1 VTAYE
6 RELDVVREVVLEAG
20 ELLRGEAKDP
30 RPAHGGHNPVDAEI
44 GARLVERLLREY
56 PRDGVT
62 IEEGAV
68 NRAGTSGRAWV
79 IDPHDGTS
87 DFNRGRRE
95 TSISVALVD
104 RGELVLGVV
113 HAPVPTPLTGER
125 GLLASWAK
133 GEPLTKNGVA
143 VSTPSRSMLEQG
155 ARVLL
160 STRLAGE
167 GFSRNERAV
176 APAEALLCASI
187 ATRLALV
194 AVGDADVGLTIKNGL
209 ADWDFAAGQ
218 ALLRGAGGDLVGPE
232 GKPIAWSGT
241 HTSGTGLP
249 GYFGARSVAL
259 AAEVARRYRDGFPEV
274 FGGSR

>member
-1 VTAYE
+1 MNYK
-6 RELDVVREVVLEAG
+6 RELEVAREVVLQAG
-20 ELLRGEAKDP
+20 ELLLREATSP

-44 GARLVERLLREY
+44 GALLVERLTAAFA
-56 PRDGVT
+56 RDGVT
-62 IEEGAV
+62 IEEGAE
-68 NRAGTSGRAWV
+68 NRPGTSGRAWV

-113 HAPVPTPLTGER
+113 HAPVPTQLTGER
-125 GLLASWAK
+125 GLLAAWAK
-133 GEPLTKNGVA
+133 GEPLSKNGAEVHA
-143 VSTPSRSMLEQG
+143 PSRKKLELG

-160 STRLAGE
+160 STRLGGANLA
-167 GFSRNERAV
+167 RNERAV

-209 ADWDFAAGQ
+209 AAWDFAGGQ
-218 ALLRGAGGDLVGPE
+218 ALLQGAGGDLVGPD
-232 GKPIAWSGT
+232 GASIPWRGT
-241 HTSGTGLP
+241 RTSGTGLP

-259 AAEVARRYRDGFPEV
+259 AAEVARRYREEFREV
-274 FGGSR
+274 FGASS